1 MEKLISETYVKKEAM
16 SGSTFA
22 MLKFVVASICYNYSY
37 LETNLFLT
45 HCIRSN
51 PLFVAL
57 GSNHIWNNAFCRF
70 SWTST
75 VNTPV
80 FTGIPLML

>member
-1 MEKLISETYVKKEAM
+1 MEKLISETYVKKGAI

-22 MLKFVVASICYNYSY
+22 MFKFVVANICYNYNY
-37 LETNLFLT
+37 LETNLSLT
-45 HCIRSN
+45 HCIHCNS
-51 PLFVAL
+51 LFDAL
-57 GSNHIWNNAFCRF
+57 GGNHIRNYAVCRF
-70 SWTST
+70 PWNST